1 LVTWVLMSKQTRAF
15 GVRRWTSA
23 PSHREFLRVGG
34 AAALSQAAEASAFS
48 GMTIIAARSGGEA
61 VASYQILLNLLAVVF
76 MVSLGMSTAT
86 TVLTSDGIG
95 RASPRDASRASWT
108 GLGLNCAVIA
118 IIALVL
124 LCFARA
130 VAAAYTRDIRIA
142 TLVAGAMPI
151 AAAILLPD
159 GGQVVSAAALR
170 AHGDNWFPT
179 ASHVVA
185 YALLMPALGI
195 GLGEVA
201 GLGVAGLLQAIVWS
215 SLLSASVLTARLWV
229 ITRRV

>member
-1 LVTWVLMSKQTRAF
+1 
-15 GVRRWTSA
+15 
-23 PSHREFLRVGG
+23 
-34 AAALSQAAEASAFS
+34 
-48 GMTIIAARSGGEA
+48 MTIIAGRSGGEA

-76 MVSLGMSTAT
+76 MISLGVSTAT
-86 TVLTSDGIG
+86 TVLTSEGIG
-95 RASPRDASRASWT
+95 RATPREASRASWT
-108 GLGLNCAVIA
+108 GLGLNSGLMA
-118 IIALVL
+118 IIATAL
-124 LCFARA
+124 LCCAHA
-130 VAAAYTRDIRIA
+130 VAHAYTRDLRIA
-142 TLVAGAMPI
+142 ALVAGAMPL
-151 AAAILLPD
+151 AAAVLLPD
-159 GGQVVSAAALR
+159 GGQVVIAAALR

-215 SLLSASVLTARLWV
+215 SLLSVSVLTARLWV